1 VTVEAAGPGS
11 GPRGRLFY
19 GWVMVVALGLSL
31 IVALG
36 SSTYLFGLLI
46 VPAERDMHW
55 TRTELSSVVALS
67 SIVFGVAG
75 LPIGRI
81 VDRSGP
87 RKLMAAGSVLAA
99 TCLLLTATI
108 HQLWLL
114 YIVWGLLFGIAG
126 ALTSQTVA
134 STTINNWFVRRRGT
148 ALAIFV
154 TIMGLSGPVYVPA
167 ASWLIQTYGW
177 RVAVSILG
185 LVFLIVPLPLSLL
198 LRHRPEDIGLHPD
211 GAERTAAGDAG
222 KLDVGGSTFREAMS
236 HPFFWILTA
245 ATFLSATAF
254 GAVSVHQVP
263 AMIGR
268 GISPVLAGSVVG
280 TLGFLSIPGR
290 FVFNSA
296 GDWFGAR
303 RMLIVVIALQAVGI
317 GVLTFAQSLPYLF
330 LYATIYGIAAGSA
343 FGLRAA
349 MMGEMFGRRA
359 LGSISAVYF
368 LFIYLAT
375 ALGPIAAGLMYD
387 RYHNYN
393 LAFQLATAL
402 TAVSIVGLLL
412 LPRTPRERERA
423 LAVAT

>member
-1 VTVEAAGPGS
+1 MTSEPVTAVSRPG
-11 GPRGRLFY
+11 GRLFY
-19 GWVMVVALGLSL
+19 GWVMVVALGFCL

-36 SSTYLFGLLI
+36 ASTYLFGLLI
-46 VPAERDMHW
+46 VPIEHDMHW
-55 TRTELSSVVALS
+55 SRTELSAVVALS

-87 RKLMAAGSVLAA
+87 RRLMAAGSVLAA
-99 TCLLLTATI
+99 ACLLLTAAI

-114 YIVWGLLFGIAG
+114 FVVWGVMFGAAG

-134 STTINNWFVRRRGT
+134 STAINNWFVRRRGT
-148 ALAIFV
+148 ALAVFT
-154 TIMGLSGPVYVPA
+154 TIMGLSGLAYVPG

-177 RVAVSILG
+177 RTAVSILG
-185 LVFLIVPLPLSLL
+185 VLFLVVPLPLSLL
-198 LRHRPEDIGLHPD
+198 LRHRPEDMGLHPD
-211 GAERTAAGDAG
+211 GAERTAAAAAG
-222 KLDVGGSTFREAMS
+222 VDVGGATFREAMR
-236 HPFFWILTA
+236 HPFFWILTGS
-245 ATFLSATAF
+245 TFLSATAF

-290 FVFNSA
+290 FLFNSA
-296 GDWFGAR
+296 GDWFGSR
-303 RMLIVVIALQAVGI
+303 RMLIVVISLQALGI
-317 GVLTFAQSLPYLF
+317 GVLTFARALPFLF

-368 LFIYLAT
+368 LFIYIAT
-375 ALGPIAAGLMYD
+375 ALGPIAAGMMYD
-387 RYHNYN
+387 HFHNYDF
-393 LAFQLATAL
+393 AFQLATLL
-402 TAVSIVGLLL
+402 TAVSIVGLLQ
-412 LPRTPRERERA
+412 LPRTPREA
-423 LAVAT
+423 APPVAVSS